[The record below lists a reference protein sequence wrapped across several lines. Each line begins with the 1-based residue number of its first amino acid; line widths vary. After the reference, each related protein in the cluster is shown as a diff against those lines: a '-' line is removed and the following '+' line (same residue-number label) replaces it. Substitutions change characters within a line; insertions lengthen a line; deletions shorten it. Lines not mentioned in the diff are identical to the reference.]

1 MYDGDREANWARR
14 SIRFVIFTQSIE
26 AFYGKTPISQVFSHT
41 IKRLL
46 VNNFRSMVKTPYMN
60 TTDLKRLIAESGLS
74 DRQISLRCGEREDFV
89 RDIKQGGKPVFDS
102 VFRLLKVLGYE
113 VHITPIE
120 GGEAGLGESAKSV
133 KTQPGF
139 YTFEDEE
146 EAAPELELG
155 CDRRIAEALATLA
168 EHYEQNNEYGRQHFI
183 EEIKERWPELFREE
197 DAAEPGRRRFVL
209 RGCAGSR
216 KC

>member
-1 MYDGDREANWARR
+1 MD
-14 SIRFVIFTQSIE
+14 
-26 AFYGKTPISQVFSHT
+26 
-41 IKRLL
+41 
-46 VNNFRSMVKTPYMN
+46 

-89 RDIKQGGKPVFDS
+89 RDIKQGVKPAFDS

-120 GGEAGLGESAKSV
+120 GREGSLGKSAKSV
-133 KTQPGF
+133 KTSLGL

-155 CDRRIAEALATLA
+155 CDGRIAEALATLA
-168 EHYEQNNEYGRQHFI
+168 EHYEQNNEYGRQHI
-183 EEIKERWPELFREE
+183 IQEIKGRWPELFQEE
-197 DAAEPGRRRFVL
+197 DAAGPGRRRVVL
-209 RGCAGSR
+209 RIVPAR
-216 KC
+216 ENAKQEK